1 MTGVSWE
8 PGSSL
13 PPQEYAVTRADLVRY
28 AGASGDRNPI
38 HWSDRVATSV
48 GLPGVIAHGMFTMAL
63 AARAVQSWAGGPDR
77 VREVGCKF
85 TKPVVVPDDDTGVL
99 VRVAGTV
106 KGVEH
111 GVATLTLEVTCGGEK
126 VLGMPKA
133 LVDVEGS
140 PGPEGGVG

>member
-1 MTGVSWE
+1 MSTLEVGIE
-8 PGSSL
+8 L

-28 AGASGDRNPI
+28 AGASGDLNPI

-63 AARAVQSWAGGPDR
+63 AARALDEWAGGPGR
-77 VREVGCKF
+77 VRDLGCKF
-85 TKPVVVPDDDTGVL
+85 TKPVVVPDDDTGVV

-106 KGVEH
+106 KAVE
-111 GVATLTLEVTCGGEK
+111 GDLVTVALEVTCSGEK

-133 LVDVEGS
+133 VLQVGS
-140 PGPEGGVG
+140 AGA